1 MGLNHGW
8 RGPNIVRDGLVL
20 YLDAG
25 SPNSYQGS
33 GTTWKDISKFYQ
45 NNGTLVN
52 GPTFSSG
59 NGGSIVFDGVNDYVN
74 CGNGSS
80 INIVNN
86 VSVNIW
92 FKINSFGGY
101 QGIIAKRN
109 FSTGF
114 TNYGINFNNSIDA
127 LSVYFNTDG
136 GSNFKFASTTM
147 TNNFTTNIWYNV
159 CGVFEKS
166 SSNTNIYIYKNG
178 ILLTSNTVSG
188 NLATVSTPLT
198 LGSSAIN
205 AELFNGN
212 IAVGQIYNRALSASE
227 VQQNYNA
234 TKGRFGL

>member
-1 MGLNHGW
+1 MAFSN
-8 RGPNIVRDGLVL
+8 GPKIITDGLVL
-20 YLDAG
+20 SLSAFDR
-25 SPNSYQGS
+25 NSYVSGS
-33 GTTWKDISKFYQ
+33 TTWNDVSGRG
-45 NNGTLVN
+45 NNGTLTN
-52 GPTFSSG
+52 GPTFNST
-59 NGGSIVFDGVNDYVN
+59 NGGSIVFDGSNDYVN
-74 CGNGSS
+74 CGNGSP
-80 INIVNN
+80 INTPDN
-86 VSVNIW
+86 VTVNIW
-92 FKINSFGGY
+92 FKINSFVGY

-136 GSNFKFASTTM
+136 GSNFKSASTTM
-147 TNNFTTNIWYNV
+147 TNNFTTNIWYDV

-205 AELFNGN
+205 AEPFAGN
-212 IAVGQIYNRALSASE
+212 IANVQIYNRSLSAQE
-227 VQQNYNA
+227 VLQNYNA
-234 TKGRFGL
+234 TKSRFGL